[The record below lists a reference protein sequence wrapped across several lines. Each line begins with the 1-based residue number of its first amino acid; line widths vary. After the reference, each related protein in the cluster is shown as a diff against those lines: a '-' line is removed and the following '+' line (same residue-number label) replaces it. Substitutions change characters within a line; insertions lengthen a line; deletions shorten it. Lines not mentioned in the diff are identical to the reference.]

1 MLCSSFF
8 KKSSD
13 IVRQA
18 YILLHISI
26 FLWGFTAILGDLIG
40 LSAGVLVWWRV
51 ALSSVFLSFW
61 PDLIVKVKR
70 LDAKDRRRFIY
81 IGVLVGL
88 HWLCFYGSI
97 KMANASVALITMSS
111 TALFTAIIEPRVF
124 NTKFSGIDIGLGI
137 LVIPAMYLIYYTFE
151 GDMLIGF
158 WLGILAAILLAY
170 FTILNRKYM
179 GQTEPMVVT
188 FIEMASSCIFLTFL
202 APVLLLIDGGADY
215 LIPNLS
221 DGFYLIVLSIGCTI
235 LPFVLHLKALK
246 HISAFTTN
254 LIVNL
259 EPVYGIIMA
268 ALILKD
274 FKELNVNFYIGVAI
288 IILIVMIYPIVLK
301 QRSPT
306 NKSIG

>member
-1 MLCSSFF
+1 VLCSSFF
-8 KKSSD
+8 KKSVD
-13 IVRQA
+13 IIKQA
-18 YILLHISI
+18 YILLHFSI

-51 ALSSVFLSFW
+51 ALSSAFLGFW
-61 PDLIVKVKR
+61 PKMIVKVKNLR
-70 LDAKDRRRFIY
+70 KEDRRRFVY
-81 IGVLVGL
+81 IGVLVAI

-124 NTKFSGIDIGLGI
+124 NTQFSLVDISLGV
-137 LVIPAMYLIYYTFE
+137 LVIPAMYLISYTFV

-158 WLGILAAILLAY
+158 WLGILAALLLAY
-170 FTILNRKYM
+170 FTILNRKYI
-179 GQTEPMVVT
+179 GKTDPIVIT
-188 FIEMASSCIFLTFL
+188 FVEMASSWAFLTLL
-202 APVLLLIDGGADY
+202 APIVLLINGGADY
-215 LIPNLS
+215 LIPNLK

-268 ALILKD
+268 AVILQD
-274 FKELNVNFYIGVAI
+274 FKELNTNFYVGVTI
-288 IILIVMIYPIVLK
+288 IVLIVMIYPVVL
-301 QRSPT
+301 RRRRASNT
-306 NKSIG
+306 IG

>member
-8 KKSSD
+8 KKSAD
-13 IVRQA
+13 IVKQA

-51 ALSSVFLSFW
+51 ALSTAFLGFW
-61 PDLIVKVKR
+61 PKMINKVKNLR
-70 LDAKDRRRFIY
+70 KEDRRRLVY
-81 IGVLVGL
+81 IGVLVAI

-124 NTKFSGIDIGLGI
+124 NTQFSLVDIGLGI
-137 LVIPAMYLIYYTFE
+137 LVIPAMYLISYSFV

-158 WLGILAAILLAY
+158 WLGILAAVLLAY
-170 FTILNRKYM
+170 FTILNRKYI
-179 GQTEPMVVT
+179 GQIDPKVVT
-188 FIEMASSCIFLTFL
+188 FVEMASSWVFLTLL
-202 APVLLLIDGGADY
+202 APIVLLIDGGANY
-215 LIPNLS
+215 LIPNFR

-268 ALILKD
+268 AVILKD
-274 FKELNVNFYIGVAI
+274 FKELNANFYVGVTI
-288 IILIVMIYPIVLK
+288 IVLIVMIYPVILRRRTSHTV
-301 QRSPT
+301 
-306 NKSIG
+306 G